1 MENKK
6 VNPFLGILMLL
17 PSLIVTIMI
26 LLMCIVGHLTVI
38 LFIFYYW
45 LTVSATIA
53 FIILFIISIIK
64 RKNGWRKAVFY
75 WGLFNIVFLLVFFA
89 IIRPQQT
96 TSAEKMAKHYDKNKT
111 EMEELHRYMMNAV
124 DDSCY
129 VYMRFKGKNIKQL
142 YVKPAD
148 SDKVIKLSDNK
159 ADSLLMLVG
168 LDNDE
173 VKSIHD
179 RLKCV
184 DCFAVMFSNKRPDQI
199 ELEYRDDGGEIYS
212 YQIYNRPLTDDE
224 KNNVMGFSNYI
235 PYNDHVVF
243 SLTGGFCGIR
253 HFPLQEKDDFIK
265 KHQPW

>member
-26 LLMCIVGHLTVI
+26 LLMCMVGHLTVI
-38 LFIFYYW
+38 IFVFYFW

-53 FIILFIISIIK
+53 FIILFIISLIK

-75 WGLFNIVFLLVFFA
+75 WGLFNFLFLFVFFVF
-89 IIRPQQT
+89 IRPQQT

-129 VYMRFKGKNIKQL
+129 VYMRFKRNNIKKL

-148 SDKVIKLSDNK
+148 TDKTIKLSNNN
-159 ADSLLMLVG
+159 ADSLLLLVG
-168 LDNDE
+168 IDKDE
-173 VKSIHD
+173 VNGIHD
-179 RLKCV
+179 RLKRV
-184 DCFAVMFSNKRPDQI
+184 GCFAVKFSNPHSDQI

-212 YQIYNRPLTDDE
+212 YRIYSRSMTDQE
-224 KNNVMGFSNYI
+224 KQNVMGLEYFI

>member
-6 VNPFLGILMLL
+6 INPFLGILMLL
-17 PSLIVTIMI
+17 PSMIVTIMI
-26 LLMCIVGHLTVI
+26 LLMCMVGHLTVI
-38 LFIFYYW
+38 LFVFYYW

-53 FIILFIISIIK
+53 FIILFIISVIK
-64 RKNGWRKAVFY
+64 RKNVWRKAVFY
-75 WGLFNIVFLLVFFA
+75 WGLFNILFLFVFFA
-89 IIRPQQT
+89 FIRPQQT
-96 TSAEKMAKHYDKNKT
+96 TSAEKMAKHYDKNKAK
-111 EMEELHRYMMNAV
+111 MEELHRYMMNAV

-129 VYMRFKGKNIKQL
+129 VYMRFKGNDIKKL
-142 YVKPAD
+142 YVKSAD
-148 SDKVIKLSDNK
+148 ADKAIKLSDNN

-173 VKSIHD
+173 VKSIRD
-179 RLKCV
+179 RLKRV
-184 DCFAVMFSNKRPDQI
+184 GCFAVMFSNEHPDKI

-224 KNNVMGFSNYI
+224 KQNVMGFSEFI

-253 HFPLQEKDDFIK
+253 HFPLQEKDAFIE